1 MGLEIEFEYT
11 DSQDEVW
18 SPARHAPPL
27 RERLGR
33 GRAMVSPADN
43 PILLQ
48 LGIVLAAIVLGA
60 ASMAGYL
67 AGRTA
72 AHGRAVTL
80 LHLAP
85 ANAFTVSA
93 LPEPAAQTESPDQLL
108 ATPWTN
114 TADRDVSL
122 TVVNDGPEPV
132 TLLGATVS
140 SLDFGVTGLAPVA
153 GTAPVAPGSVSLLR
167 GRAHFVCGDY
177 SADRTAT
184 VANLRVQ
191 TADGAI
197 HRETLEVDRFSE
209 IAEQSVCARMPTPQ
223 VIRST
228 TFSLEQ
234 PIPPGHVIGAVP
246 NNPPIYDVK
255 ITAGNRASFPLRMAL
270 PQSAIESW
278 AGSGRRLTAAGD
290 AVIPP
295 HGTGA
300 ITISVSISDCPNA
313 IAAASGGFA
322 YDLLAFTDGRDAA
335 SDAQVRSFGES
346 VSITEEN
353 VIMTYCLAHGAS
365 SGSVVSR

>member
-11 DSQDEVW
+11 DSQDGIW
-18 SPARHAPPL
+18 SPARDTPPL

-72 AHGRAVTL
+72 AHARAVTL

-93 LPEPAAQTESPDQLL
+93 LPKQPMQAESPDQLL
-108 ATPWTN
+108 AMPWTN
-114 TADRDVSL
+114 TADRDLSL
-122 TVVNDGPEPV
+122 AVVNDGPEPV
-132 TLLGATVS
+132 TLLGATIS
-140 SLDFGVTGLAPVA
+140 SLDFEATELAPAA
-153 GTAPVAPGSVSLLR
+153 GAAPTAPGGVSLLR

-177 SADRTAT
+177 PSGRTAT
-184 VANLRVQ
+184 MANLRAQ
-191 TADGAI
+191 AADGAI
-197 HRETLEVDRFSE
+197 HQETLEVDRFSE
-209 IAEQSVCARMPTPQ
+209 IAEQAVCARMSTPQ

-228 TFSLEQ
+228 AFSLEQ
-234 PIPPGHVIGAVP
+234 PIPPGHVIGGAP

-255 ITAGNRASFPLRMAL
+255 ITAGNRAPFPLRMAL

-278 AGSGRRLTAAGD
+278 ASSGVLLTTSGD
-290 AVIPP
+290 TVIPP
-295 HGTGA
+295 HGTGTV
-300 ITISVSISDCPNA
+300 TISVSITDCPNA

-322 YDLLAFTDGRDAA
+322 FDLLAFTDGREAA
-335 SDAQVRSFGES
+335 GDAQVRSFSEA
-346 VSITEEN
+346 IPIANEN
-353 VIMTYCLAHGAS
+353 LIMTYCVAHDTSPRG
-365 SGSVVSR
+365 VVSR